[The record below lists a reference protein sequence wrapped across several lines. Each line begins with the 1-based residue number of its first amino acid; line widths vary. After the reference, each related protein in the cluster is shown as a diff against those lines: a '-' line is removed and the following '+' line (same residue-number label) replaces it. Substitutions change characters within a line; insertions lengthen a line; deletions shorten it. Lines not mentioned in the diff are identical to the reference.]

1 LGRRRWR
8 RHKWDDFNVQINNV
22 IVENG
27 PKIVSVFELKKIK
40 KIYISSEV
48 ISQERTYNIDP
59 LVSEKTI
66 AENIVRCEIVERFR
80 KYTRC

>member
-1 LGRRRWR
+1 M
-8 RHKWDDFNVQINNV
+8 
-22 IVENG
+22 ENG
-27 PKIVSVFELKKIK
+27 PKIVPVFELKKIK
-40 KIYISSEV
+40 KIYVSSEV
-48 ISQERTYNIDP
+48 ISQERTYNIDS